1 MADSFLLNIVL
12 VNAKKLKRSI
22 QVKSNTL
29 NPENPYPESRIH
41 SDNSNTLK
49 PSNSPTLKSSHSSIP
64 SFHSSSFKNFFGF
77 LFYFRRLIGFYKVF
91 YFLAVF
97 IIWSGNYHIHI
108 R

>member
-29 NPENPYPESRIH
+29 NPENSYPESRIH
-41 SDNSNTLK
+41 S
-49 PSNSPTLKSSHSSIP
+49 PTLKSSYSSIP

-77 LFYFRRLIGFYKVF
+77 LFHFRRLIGFYKVF